1 MNRGRYLVA
10 VLALA
15 AGGAAAWAAYYT
27 KSEVFTELGDFLQG
41 VQVVEARHEVLKDL
55 GPVLVAVG
63 DLPEEAMRRG
73 LKKETMRTDVEM
85 QLRAHGIV
93 LLTEKEWEGE
103 RGHAL
108 YVNVTCGFLKTAPV
122 VVVHTQ
128 VAVTESV
135 LAFRNKTICTAW
147 TWRRDSLSWGRA
159 RDFPKSAR
167 GYVEDAVAAF
177 IRDYLAANPKQ
188 REHPNRNTVPKS
200 EDES

>member
-1 MNRGRYLVA
+1 MSRGRYLVA
-10 VLALA
+10 LLTLA

-41 VQVVEARHEVLKDL
+41 VQVVQARHEVLKDL
-55 GPVLVAVG
+55 GPVLVAVR
-63 DLPEEAMRRG
+63 DLPKEAMQRG
-73 LKKETMRTDVEM
+73 LKRETVRTDVEL
-85 QLRAHGIV
+85 QLRTHGIEV
-93 LLTEKEWEGE
+93 ITEKEWEEE
-103 RGHAL
+103 RGPAL

-128 VAVTESV
+128 AVVTESV
-135 LAFRNKTICTAW
+135 LAFRNKAICTAC
-147 TWRRDSLSWGRA
+147 TWRRSSLSWGSA

-200 EDES
+200 EDE